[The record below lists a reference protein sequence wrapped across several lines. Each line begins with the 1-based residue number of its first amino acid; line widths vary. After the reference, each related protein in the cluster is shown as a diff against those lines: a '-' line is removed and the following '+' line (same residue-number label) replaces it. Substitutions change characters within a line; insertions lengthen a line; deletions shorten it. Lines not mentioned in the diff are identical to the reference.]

1 MMKLLSKYTFAKHI
15 QRQRLSEKKDFV
27 WTTFD
32 LSRLNRTVSKL
43 FGANEIHGRL
53 QNDHMIVT
61 GDQEK
66 LTFSKFLRAC
76 FYINAWLFED

>member
-27 WTTFD
+27 WTMFD

-43 FGANEIHGRL
+43 FGANEIHG
-53 QNDHMIVT
+53 
-61 GDQEK
+61 
-66 LTFSKFLRAC
+66 
-76 FYINAWLFED
+76 